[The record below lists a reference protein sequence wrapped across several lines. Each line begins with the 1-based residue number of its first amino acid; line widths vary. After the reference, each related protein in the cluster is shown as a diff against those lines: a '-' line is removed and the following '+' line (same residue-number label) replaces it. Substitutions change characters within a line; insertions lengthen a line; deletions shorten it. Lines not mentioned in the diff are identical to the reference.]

1 MTFSLSV
8 THSKNLTM
16 LRKPERPISN
26 ISNASIPKEGTKC
39 AAPGS
44 TSAHPL
50 ILLVEDDPNARIVL
64 QFSLRCR
71 GYSVEEA
78 ENGNSAIQKL
88 EQTTPGLVLTDLQM
102 PVMNGIE
109 LVQAIRR
116 LGSLRDVPIL
126 VMTAFD
132 TDLSQEALRRGAND
146 TIQKPIQLPLL
157 FQKIETLLSTNQL

>member
-1 MTFSLSV
+1 
-8 THSKNLTM
+8 M
-16 LRKPERPISN
+16 LRKPVRTLPN
-26 ISNASIPKEGTKC
+26 ISNSPLPREDTAC
-39 AAPGS
+39 AAPGAG
-44 TSAHPL
+44 SAHPL

-64 QFSLRCR
+64 QFSLRCK

-116 LGSLRDVPIL
+116 HGNLRDVPIL
-126 VMTAFD
+126 VMTAFE
-132 TDLSQEALRRGAND
+132 TDLSEEALRSGAND